1 MKSVFSS
8 SSARWPLGIRSW
20 NDVMKESFVHDEAME
35 MMNDVVQAARARDGA
50 LLNRLPSL
58 FAEIMS
64 PFLPA
69 HDPGASQSALS
80 HWKDR
85 RKRPGSAVNRP
96 PRQSPVAREATEET
110 RPQLAFLLYNNN
122 KKKHPTTHTPTYP
135 PTHTHSDRDRMV
147 DSGEWKERGLF
158 HHRTA

>member
-1 MKSVFSS
+1 
-8 SSARWPLGIRSW
+8 
-20 NDVMKESFVHDEAME
+20 MKESFVHDEAME

-80 HWKDR
+80 H
-85 RKRPGSAVNRP
+85 
-96 PRQSPVAREATEET
+96 
-110 RPQLAFLLYNNN
+110 
-122 KKKHPTTHTPTYP
+122 
-135 PTHTHSDRDRMV
+135 
-147 DSGEWKERGLF
+147 
-158 HHRTA
+158 